1 MFYHDIQLEN
11 KTVRGEIRTFF
22 IDISNSMARKYDK
35 KFERCFRYS
44 RYSPSN
50 SFFFICEDSEIFRWM
65 RFVVKYL
72 KEIK

>member
-50 SFFFICEDSEIFRWM
+50 SFFLSARI
-65 RFVVKYL
+65 VKYL
-72 KEIK
+72 DGCALL